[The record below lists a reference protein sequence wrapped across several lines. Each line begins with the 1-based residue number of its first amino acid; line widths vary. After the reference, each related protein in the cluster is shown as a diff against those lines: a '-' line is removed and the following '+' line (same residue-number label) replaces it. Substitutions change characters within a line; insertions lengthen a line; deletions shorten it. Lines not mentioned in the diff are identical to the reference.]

1 MFRRALIAMLMAAFM
16 LSVAGCHSKK
26 KANSPLSHINS
37 KQPDKVL
44 YDRAMEAMKEH
55 KYEVAR
61 ITLQT
66 LINTYPDSEFVA
78 RAKLTVG
85 ESWYQEGGT
94 AALAQAETEFRD
106 FLTFFPNM
114 AEASEAQRK
123 IADIHYRQM
132 EKPDRDFTHA
142 RRAEEE
148 YRQLLLQYPDS
159 KLADTARVRLLQV
172 QEVMAERQFRIQR
185 FYLLRGSFIAS
196 IARGRTLTDTYPLY
210 SHSDEALF
218 LLGQAYERQADRTRI
233 APGLPEPLKQKLVKE
248 YLDSAAQAYSK
259 IATRYPAMPRY
270 QDARRRLTA
279 IDRPVPT
286 PTPEAIAQNKKEV
299 ASRTAETRYE
309 RFVSDMGKRPDLT
322 TTIKAGQPTL
332 VDPKET
338 DAPRLVRELNATVAN
353 AVAASKGGKSTVT
366 VETVKPGEKVPESQ
380 PAPRSAVTPAPA
392 AKPAVNPSDVPAE
405 APKQLN
411 EAKIAS
417 SSDDKPKA
425 DATKPDESSST
436 KTAEA
441 ASKDSASSRK
451 AKKKF
456 KVKLPVKF

>member
-106 FLTFFPNM
+106 FITFFPNM
-114 AEASEAQRK
+114 AEASEAQLK

-159 KLADTARVRLLQV
+159 KLADTARIRLLQV

-218 LLGQAYERQADRTRI
+218 LLGQAYERQGDRTRI

-248 YLDSAAQAYSK
+248 YLDSAAQVYSK
-259 IATRYPAMPRY
+259 IVTRYPAMPRY

-322 TTIKAGQPTL
+322 TTIKTGQPTL

-338 DAPRLVRELNATVAN
+338 DAPHLVRELNTTVAN
-353 AVAASKGGKSTVT
+353 AVAASKGGKSAVT
-366 VETVKPGEKVPESQ
+366 VETVKPGDKVPESQ
-380 PAPRSAVTPAPA
+380 PAPRSAVAPTPA

-417 SSDDKPKA
+417 TTDDKPKA